1 MNYTIKSIKKKCLFS
16 TLFGWPFFVIVVLKG
31 GELMDWSRLSNTDT
45 FYQISGLTLL
55 ASLLSLILTFIF
67 KRVTK
72 KVWQDKSE
80 TQKDTY
86 LRALGRFIAFVT
98 YTLLYLGSDLLVYHQ
113 ILFDGTF
120 LVSLLS
126 GSSLTISLSKAIY
139 TWMHQKGKEKEE
151 SNASSLQQQESQ
163 TRWVLTK
170 KQTKEE

>member
-1 MNYTIKSIKKKCLFS
+1 
-16 TLFGWPFFVIVVLKG
+16 
-31 GELMDWSRLSNTDT
+31 MDWSRLSNTDT

-163 TRWVLTK
+163 TLWVLTK

>member
-1 MNYTIKSIKKKCLFS
+1 
-16 TLFGWPFFVIVVLKG
+16 
-31 GELMDWSRLSNTDT
+31 MDWSRLSNTDT

-67 KRVTK
+67 KSVTK

-98 YTLLYLGSDLLVYHQ
+98 YTLLYLGSDLLTYHQ

-151 SNASSLQQQESQ
+151 GNTSSPQQQESQ
-163 TRWVLTK
+163 TLWVLTK

>member
-1 MNYTIKSIKKKCLFS
+1 
-16 TLFGWPFFVIVVLKG
+16 
-31 GELMDWSRLSNTDT
+31 MDWSRLSNTDT
-45 FYQISGLTLL
+45 FYQISGVTLL
-55 ASLLSLILTFIF
+55 ASLLSLLLTFIF

-98 YTLLYLGSDLLVYHQ
+98 YTLLYLGSDLLTYHQ
-113 ILFDGTF
+113 IIFDGTF
-120 LVSLLS
+120 LVSLFS

-151 SNASSLQQQESQ
+151 GNTSSPQQKESQ
-163 TRWVLTK
+163 TLWVLTK

>member
-1 MNYTIKSIKKKCLFS
+1 
-16 TLFGWPFFVIVVLKG
+16 
-31 GELMDWSRLSNTDT
+31 MDWSRLFDTDT
-45 FYQISGLTLL
+45 FYQISGVTLL

-98 YTLLYLGSDLLVYHQ
+98 YTLLYLGSDLLTYHQ
-113 ILFDGTF
+113 IIFDGTF

-151 SNASSLQQQESQ
+151 NITSNPQQQESQ
-163 TRWVLTK
+163 THWVLTK

>member
-1 MNYTIKSIKKKCLFS
+1 
-16 TLFGWPFFVIVVLKG
+16 
-31 GELMDWSRLSNTDT
+31 MDWSRLSNTDT
-45 FYQISGLTLL
+45 FYQISGVTLL

-67 KRVTK
+67 KSVTK
-72 KVWQDKSE
+72 KVWQGKSE

-98 YTLLYLGSDLLVYHQ
+98 YTLLYLGSDLLTYHQ
-113 ILFDGTF
+113 IIFDGTF

-151 SNASSLQQQESQ
+151 NITSSPQQKESQ
-163 TRWVLTK
+163 TLWVLTK
-170 KQTKEE
+170 KQSKEE

>member
-1 MNYTIKSIKKKCLFS
+1 
-16 TLFGWPFFVIVVLKG
+16 
-31 GELMDWSRLSNTDT
+31 MDWSRLSNTDT
-45 FYQISGLTLL
+45 FYQISGVTLL

-72 KVWQDKSE
+72 KVWQGKSE

-98 YTLLYLGSDLLVYHQ
+98 YTLLYLGSDLLTYHQ
-113 ILFDGTF
+113 IIFDGTF

-151 SNASSLQQQESQ
+151 GNTSSPQQKESQ
-163 TRWVLTK
+163 TLWVLTK

>member
-1 MNYTIKSIKKKCLFS
+1 
-16 TLFGWPFFVIVVLKG
+16 
-31 GELMDWSRLSNTDT
+31 MDWSRLSNTDT
-45 FYQISGLTLL
+45 FYQISGVTLL

-98 YTLLYLGSDLLVYHQ
+98 YTLLYLGSDLLTYHQ
-113 ILFDGTF
+113 IIFDGTF
-120 LVSLLS
+120 LVSLFS

-151 SNASSLQQQESQ
+151 NITSSPQQKESQ
-163 TRWVLTK
+163 THWVLTK
-170 KQTKEE
+170 KQSKEE

>member
-1 MNYTIKSIKKKCLFS
+1 
-16 TLFGWPFFVIVVLKG
+16 
-31 GELMDWSRLSNTDT
+31 MDWSRLSNTDT

-67 KRVTK
+67 KSVTK

-98 YTLLYLGSDLLVYHQ
+98 YTLLYLGSDLLTYHQ
-113 ILFDGTF
+113 IIFDGTF

-151 SNASSLQQQESQ
+151 GNTSSPQQKESQ
-163 TRWVLTK
+163 TLWVLTK
-170 KQTKEE
+170 KQSKEE

>member
-1 MNYTIKSIKKKCLFS
+1 M
-16 TLFGWPFFVIVVLKG
+16 PFFVIVVLKG
-31 GELMDWSRLSNTDT
+31 GERYGLVSSIEYRYT
-45 FYQISGLTLL
+45 FYQISGVTLL

-72 KVWQDKSE
+72 KAWQDKSE

-98 YTLLYLGSDLLVYHQ
+98 YTLLYLGSDLLTYHQ
-113 ILFDGTF
+113 IIFDGTF

-151 SNASSLQQQESQ
+151 NITSSPQQESQ
-163 TRWVLTK
+163 TLWVLTK

>member
-1 MNYTIKSIKKKCLFS
+1 
-16 TLFGWPFFVIVVLKG
+16 
-31 GELMDWSRLSNTDT
+31 MDWSRLSNTDT

-151 SNASSLQQQESQ
+151 NITSSPQQQESQ

>member
-1 MNYTIKSIKKKCLFS
+1 
-16 TLFGWPFFVIVVLKG
+16 
-31 GELMDWSRLSNTDT
+31 MDWSRLSNTDT

-55 ASLLSLILTFIF
+55 ASLLSLLLTFIF
-67 KRVTK
+67 KKVTK
-72 KVWQDKSE
+72 KAWQDKSE

-86 LRALGRFIAFVT
+86 LRALGRYIALIT
-98 YTLLYLGSDLLVYHQ
+98 YTLLYLGSDLLTYHQ

-126 GSSLTISLSKAIY
+126 GVSLTISLSKAIY

-151 SNASSLQQQESQ
+151 SNTSSLQQQESQ
-163 TRWVLTK
+163 THWVLTK

>member
-1 MNYTIKSIKKKCLFS
+1 
-16 TLFGWPFFVIVVLKG
+16 
-31 GELMDWSRLSNTDT
+31 MDWSRLSNTDT
-45 FYQISGLTLL
+45 FYQISGVTLL

-72 KVWQDKSE
+72 KVWQGKSE

-151 SNASSLQQQESQ
+151 NITSSPQQQESQ

>member
-1 MNYTIKSIKKKCLFS
+1 MSFFDTFS
-16 TLFGWPFFVIVVLKG
+16 FAFFVIVVLKG
-31 GELMDWSRLSNTDT
+31 GERYGLVSSFKYRYT
-45 FYQISGLTLL
+45 FYQISGVTLL

-98 YTLLYLGSDLLVYHQ
+98 YTLLYLGSDLLTYHQ
-113 ILFDGTF
+113 IIFDGTF

-139 TWMHQKGKEKEE
+139 TWMHQKGKEQEE
-151 SNASSLQQQESQ
+151 NITSSPQQESQ
-163 TRWVLTK
+163 TLWVLTK

>member
-1 MNYTIKSIKKKCLFS
+1 
-16 TLFGWPFFVIVVLKG
+16 
-31 GELMDWSRLSNTDT
+31 MDQSRLSNTDT
-45 FYQISGLTLL
+45 FYQISGVTLL

-72 KVWQDKSE
+72 KVWQGKSE

-98 YTLLYLGSDLLVYHQ
+98 YTLLYLGSDLLTYHQ
-113 ILFDGTF
+113 IIFDGTF

-151 SNASSLQQQESQ
+151 GNTSSPQQKESQ
-163 TRWVLTK
+163 TLWVLTK

>member
-1 MNYTIKSIKKKCLFS
+1 
-16 TLFGWPFFVIVVLKG
+16 
-31 GELMDWSRLSNTDT
+31 MDWSRLSNTDT
-45 FYQISGLTLL
+45 FYQISGVTLL

-98 YTLLYLGSDLLVYHQ
+98 YTLLYLGSDLLTYHQ
-113 ILFDGTF
+113 IIFDGTF

>member
-1 MNYTIKSIKKKCLFS
+1 
-16 TLFGWPFFVIVVLKG
+16 
-31 GELMDWSRLSNTDT
+31 MDWSRLSNTDT
-45 FYQISGLTLL
+45 FYQISGVTLL

>member
-1 MNYTIKSIKKKCLFS
+1 
-16 TLFGWPFFVIVVLKG
+16 
-31 GELMDWSRLSNTDT
+31 MDWSRLSNTDT

-126 GSSLTISLSKAIY
+126 GSSLPISLSKAIY

>member
-1 MNYTIKSIKKKCLFS
+1 
-16 TLFGWPFFVIVVLKG
+16 
-31 GELMDWSRLSNTDT
+31 MDWSRLSNTDT

-55 ASLLSLILTFIF
+55 ASLLSLILTF

-72 KVWQDKSE
+72 KVWQGKSE

-98 YTLLYLGSDLLVYHQ
+98 YTLLYLGSDLLTYHQ

-151 SNASSLQQQESQ
+151 NMTSSPQQQESQ

>member
-1 MNYTIKSIKKKCLFS
+1 
-16 TLFGWPFFVIVVLKG
+16 
-31 GELMDWSRLSNTDT
+31 MDWSRLSNTDT
-45 FYQISGLTLL
+45 FYQISGVTLL

-98 YTLLYLGSDLLVYHQ
+98 YTLLYLGSDLLTYHQ
-113 ILFDGTF
+113 IIFDGTF
-120 LVSLLS
+120 LVSLFS

-151 SNASSLQQQESQ
+151 GNTSSPQQKESQ
-163 TRWVLTK
+163 TLWVLTK

>member
-1 MNYTIKSIKKKCLFS
+1 M
-16 TLFGWPFFVIVVLKG
+16 
-31 GELMDWSRLSNTDT
+31 
-45 FYQISGLTLL
+45 
-55 ASLLSLILTFIF
+55 
-67 KRVTK
+67 TK
-72 KVWQDKSE
+72 KAWQDKSE

-98 YTLLYLGSDLLVYHQ
+98 YTLLYLGSDLLTYHQ
-113 ILFDGTF
+113 IIFDGTF

-151 SNASSLQQQESQ
+151 GNASSPQQQESQ
-163 TRWVLTK
+163 TLWVLTK

>member
-1 MNYTIKSIKKKCLFS
+1 
-16 TLFGWPFFVIVVLKG
+16 
-31 GELMDWSRLSNTDT
+31 MDWSRLSNTDT

>member
-1 MNYTIKSIKKKCLFS
+1 
-16 TLFGWPFFVIVVLKG
+16 
-31 GELMDWSRLSNTDT
+31 MDWSRLSNTDT

-55 ASLLSLILTFIF
+55 ASLLSLLLTFIF
-67 KRVTK
+67 KKVTK
-72 KVWQDKSE
+72 KAWQDKSE

-98 YTLLYLGSDLLVYHQ
+98 YTLLYLGSDLLTYHQ

-126 GSSLTISLSKAIY
+126 GVSLTISLSKAIY

-151 SNASSLQQQESQ
+151 SNTSSLQQQESQ
-163 TRWVLTK
+163 THWVLTK